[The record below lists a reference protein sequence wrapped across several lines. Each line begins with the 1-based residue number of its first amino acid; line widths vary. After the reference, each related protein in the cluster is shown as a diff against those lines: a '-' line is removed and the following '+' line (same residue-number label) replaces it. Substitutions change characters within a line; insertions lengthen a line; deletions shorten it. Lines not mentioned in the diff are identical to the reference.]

1 MARAKML
8 LPPEADRVPSFMESS
23 PSVINK
29 NILNVQVKYILRGDF
44 FLMTSQSAIT

>member
-1 MARAKML
+1 ML
-8 LPPEADRVPSFMESS
+8 LSPETDRVASFMKSS